1 MSVTFTPTQKQR
13 LSELNAKDKTLNKIF
28 NDNVARDKYY
38 REEEA
43 RLIGRNKEDLR
54 DLLQNRRLP
63 LLSVVEKRITEWLTE
78 EMEFTQVNTPIII
91 PKTMLEKM
99 GITWDHPLRQQI
111 FWVDASGKAAIS
123 ISTQVTAVGSHL
135 A

>member
-111 FWVDASGKAAIS
+111 FGLTKINV
-123 ISTQVTAVGSHL
+123 
-135 A
+135 

>member
-43 RLIGRNKEDLR
+43 RLIGRNRKTCGIFFKTAAFR
-54 DLLQNRRLP
+54 CS
-63 LLSVVEKRITEWLTE
+63 LLSKSELLNGSLKRWNL
-78 EMEFTQVNTPIII
+78 
-91 PKTMLEKM
+91 
-99 GITWDHPLRQQI
+99 LR
-111 FWVDASGKAAIS
+111 
-123 ISTQVTAVGSHL
+123 
-135 A
+135 